1 MSALSRQRRSQ
12 PQEPGERKNE
22 DDRRRTR
29 RKALI
34 FCVLAFPVL
43 IGVFILVMYLS
54 LPNSEGRERRLDELF
69 DAIQQGR
76 VQSATLLNY
85 DNRLL
90 GVDSEGRFWV
100 ALPAGNSNPVYAQVV
115 GALQAA
121 EVPTGV
127 DQQPFKGLIVP
138 VQVLLPPLII
148 VNGIAIAYLALGG
161 NRSTNGLLEVGR
173 SRARRRSET
182 EADITFAEV
191 AGVDEAVEEL
201 GEVRDYLSS
210 PERFQAMGALVP
222 KGVLLTGPPG
232 CGKTLLARSLAGEA
246 KVPFF
251 SISGSDFVEIFIGV
265 GAARIRDFF
274 RVAKEAAP
282 CIVFIDELDAV
293 GRSRTTVSVGG
304 QDEREATLNQLLVE
318 MDGFE
323 SGSGVVVLAATNRVD
338 ILDPALLRPGRF
350 DRRITIDRPDV
361 VGRKAVLAIHGRG
374 KPLGPDVD
382 LDAIAQRTAGFS
394 GADLANVV
402 NEAALLAARRRS
414 PTIEPAHLIEAI
426 ERVVAG
432 PERRSRILS
441 PQERHRIAYHEAG
454 HAVVSAVLPGTDRV
468 GKVSIVARGHGGGFT
483 WWVPEGDQ
491 ITVTEAQLLDRI
503 AAILAGREAE
513 RLVIGESSSGAASD
527 LQTAT
532 GLARQMVSD
541 FGMSERLGAA
551 AVRGHAAALDGH
563 GPSERLAAAIDEEV
577 ERILD
582 EAKARAES
590 TLRDHRDSLDAVAQA
605 LLEHESLEGEAL
617 DELLLLLTP
626 APAPAVSD

>member
-1 MSALSRQRRSQ
+1 MSVLRRQRRSE
-12 PQEPGERKNE
+12 QEPDQRTDDE
-22 DDRRRTR
+22 DRRRSR
-29 RKALI
+29 RRALI
-34 FCVLAFPVL
+34 FCVLALPVL
-43 IGVFILVMYLS
+43 LGSFGLVLYLS
-54 LPNSEGRERRLDELF
+54 LPTSQGPERRLDELLN
-69 DAIQQGR
+69 AIQQGR
-76 VQSATLLNY
+76 LQSATLLNY
-85 DNRLL
+85 DNRLI
-90 GVDSEGRFWV
+90 GFDNEGPFWV
-100 ALPAGNSNPVYAQVV
+100 ALPMGNSNPVYAQVV
-115 GALQAA
+115 GSLQAA
-121 EVPTGV
+121 EVPTKIE
-127 DQQPFKGLIVP
+127 QQSYKSLIWP
-138 VQVLLPPLII
+138 VVTLLPALII
-148 VNGIAIAYLALGG
+148 IDGIAIAYLAISARGG
-161 NRSTNGLLEVGR
+161 TSGLLEVGR
-173 SRARRRSET
+173 SKARRRSET
-182 EADITFAEV
+182 DADITFAEV

-274 RVAKEAAP
+274 RTAQEAAP

-361 VGRKAVLAIHGRG
+361 AGRKAVLAIHGRG
-374 KPLGPDVD
+374 KPLAPDVD
-382 LDAIAQRTAGFS
+382 LDSIAQRTAGFS

-402 NEAALLAARRRS
+402 NEAALLAARRHS
-414 PTIEPAHLIEAI
+414 PTIGPAHLVEAI

-441 PQERHRIAYHEAG
+441 PQERHRIACHEAG
-454 HAVVSAVLPGTDRV
+454 HAVVSAALPGTDRV

-513 RLVIGESSSGAASD
+513 RLVIGELSSGAASD

-563 GPSERLAAAIDEEV
+563 GPSERLAAAIDEEI

-582 EAKARAES
+582 EAKARAEGA
-590 TLRDHRDSLDAVAQA
+590 LRDHRDRLDAVAQA

>member
-1 MSALSRQRRSQ
+1 MSVLRRQRRS
-12 PQEPGERKNE
+12 EPEGEQRSDN
-22 DDRRRTR
+22 DDRRRGR
-29 RKALI
+29 RRALI
-34 FCVLAFPVL
+34 FCSLALPVL
-43 IGVFILVMYLS
+43 LGSFVLVLYLS
-54 LPNSEGRERRLDELF
+54 LPASQGPERRLDELLN
-69 DAIQQGR
+69 AIQQGR

-85 DNRLL
+85 DNRLIGL
-90 GVDSEGRFWV
+90 DSEGPFWV
-100 ALPAGNSNPVYAQVV
+100 ALPMGNSNPVYAQVV
-115 GALQAA
+115 GSLQAA
-121 EVPTGV
+121 EVPTKIE
-127 DQQPFKGLIVP
+127 QQSYKSLIMP
-138 VQVLLPPLII
+138 VVTLLPALII
-148 VNGIAIAYLALGG
+148 IDGIAIAFLAMSG
-161 NRSTNGLLEVGR
+161 RSGTSGLLEVGR
-173 SRARRRSET
+173 SRARRRPDT
-182 EADITFAEV
+182 ESGITFAEV

-210 PERFQAMGALVP
+210 PERFQALGALVP

-251 SISGSDFVEIFIGV
+251 TISGSDFVEIFIGV

-323 SGSGVVVLAATNRVD
+323 SGSGVVVLAATNRAD
-338 ILDPALLRPGRF
+338 ILDAALLRPGRF
-350 DRRITIDRPDV
+350 DRRIAIDRPDV
-361 VGRKAVLAIHGRG
+361 AGRKAVLAIHGRG
-374 KPLGPDVD
+374 KPLADGVD
-382 LDAIAQRTAGFS
+382 LDMIAQRTAGFS

-402 NEAALLAARRRS
+402 NEAALLAARRHS
-414 PTIEPAHLIEAI
+414 PTIDPAHLVEAI

-454 HAVVSAVLPGTDRV
+454 HALVSAVLPGTDPV

-483 WWVPEGDQ
+483 WWVPDGDQ
-491 ITVTEAQLLDRI
+491 ITMTEAQLLDRI

-513 RLVIGESSSGAASD
+513 RLAIGEMSSGAASD
-527 LQTAT
+527 LETAT

-551 AVRGHAAALDGH
+551 AVRGHAAVVEGH
-563 GPSERLAAAIDEEV
+563 GPSERLAAAIDEEI
-577 ERILD
+577 EQILD
-582 EAKARAES
+582 VAKTRAQGA
-590 TLRDHRDSLDAVAQA
+590 LRDHGDTLDAVAQA
-605 LLEHESLEGEAL
+605 LLEHESLEGEVL
-617 DELLLLLTP
+617 DELLLRLTP
-626 APAPAVSD
+626 APAPVVGD